1 MKKTILKKSLV
12 LATSALTL
20 STAFVGCTDY
30 NTFTEAE
37 LQHEAKLQEYYNN
50 FVKEFGEPDPN
61 HTWGW
66 EGMTPELADAILG
79 ESATRAS
86 YNPGHDPETQPGY
99 IFNPERDNQ
108 SGRILVNHN
117 QWAEEEGSSGEYKSY
132 AIARMVHIPGWPNED
147 GTYIAN
153 GSTTERNGKV
163 FGTPKG
169 DISEYEIQYVSW
181 YMRNHPF
188 NPASSDQSHLDLVD
202 LHVSEFFIQQVS
214 CDADYTSYSNLGTE
228 KSMAYFGGGSNWGMD
243 YLNFKALDGNWTH
256 INNFNANQN
265 FSPWK
270 QSKLG
275 NNNDRTMQYVMSSGT
290 EDFNYHSSTS
300 SNSYTFDKWVMVK
313 IEWDEP
319 RTTDWTQYTT
329 QEELEAYL
337 ASNKDKS
344 TSFHR
349 EGYYLC
355 FDFQADKSDNNSTHP
370 EMDYPG
376 DNVYSNWILKITPG
390 KQVQID
396 RWPKRLM
403 CEDLGNTE
411 DFDFNDAVFDLF
423 FQENANKSGYYDC
436 IVTLQA
442 AGGTMPI
449 WVAINPNNLPA
460 GYSRE
465 TAEIHKLL
473 GGYPS
478 TTPVNVIKGGATA
491 PFASYR
497 VKEMFKIDGAQTMY
511 KEVQMKDKEDNL
523 LYLDSDGNITTT
535 NTGTPVMHWVVK
547 SDYTQSDQLLTKM
560 AAAAFKLSIYVGHP
574 SGMQEVSG
582 YKIFQTLRDNTG
594 NNGFNGGNKS
604 TSIIPQLFNCSVD
617 AKWTY
622 ENKHIKDAYKHFTD
636 WVNEEQ
642 GAYRLRWDKTGYYKR
657 TTLAG
662 EQEESVGWIDNTT
675 PWEGSWDFGP
685 NGNTVWGDGGDTWF
699 DKSLLYGAE

>member
-1 MKKTILKKSLV
+1 MKLTKLFNSL
-12 LATSALTL
+12 LWSSIALL
-20 STAFVGCTDY
+20 SISSCTDY
-30 NTFTEAE
+30 NTFTEE
-37 LQHEAKLQEYYNN
+37 DLNHEAKLQEYYNN

-66 EGMTPELADAILG
+66 GGMTPEIADAILG

-86 YNPGHDPETQPGY
+86 YNPGHDPQTQPGY
-99 IFNPERDNQ
+99 IFNPEDENKA
-108 SGRILVNHN
+108 GRILVNHN

-147 GTYIAN
+147 NQYIAT
-153 GSTTERNGKV
+153 GSTTTKNGKV

-181 YMRNHPF
+181 WMRNHPF
-188 NPASSDQSHLDLVD
+188 NPGSSEESHLDLVD

-214 CDADYTSYSNLGTE
+214 CDADYTSYTELGTQ
-228 KSMAYFGGGSNWGMD
+228 KSMEYFGGGSNWGMD

-265 FSPWK
+265 FSPWQ

-275 NNNDRTMQYVMSSGT
+275 KNNDRTMQYVMSSGT

-319 RTTDWTQYTT
+319 REVDWSQYSTQA
-329 QEELEAYL
+329 ELEDYL
-337 ASNKDKS
+337 KSEKDKS
-344 TSFHR
+344 NSFHR
-349 EGYYLC
+349 VGYYLC
-355 FDFQADKSDNNSTHP
+355 FDFQADKSDNNSIHP

-403 CEDLGNTE
+403 CEDLGNTN

-423 FQENANKSGYYDC
+423 FQENANEAGWYDC

-449 WVAINPNNLPA
+449 WVAINPNDLPA

-465 TAEIHKLL
+465 DAEIHKLL
-473 GGYPS
+473 GS
-478 TTPVNVIKGGATA
+478 KTATTPVNVIKGGATA

-497 VKEMFKIDGAQTMY
+497 VKKLFKKTDEPVSYRWNENEG
-511 KEVQMKDKEDNL
+511 KWEP
-523 LYLDSDGNITTT
+523 
-535 NTGTPVMHWVVK
+535 NTEYTPSEGLM
-547 SDYTQSDQLLTKM
+547 TLM
-560 AAAAFKLSIYVGHP
+560 AAAAFKLGIYVEKP
-574 SGMQEVSG
+574 KGMQVVSG
-582 YKIFQTLRDNTG
+582 YNIFKTLRDDSPAG
-594 NNGFNGGNKS
+594 YNNGEKS
-604 TSIIPQLFNCSVD
+604 TSYIPQLFNCSVD

-622 ENKHIKDAYKHFTD
+622 ENGHIKEAYKHFAD
-636 WVNEEQ
+636 WVQNEQ
-642 GAYRLRWDKTGYYKR
+642 GDYRLRWDRDGYYAR
-657 TTLAG
+657 SEGTG
-662 EQEESVGWIDNTT
+662 VESVGHVNHEESVKTSWL
-675 PWEGSWDFGP
+675 GSWDYGP
-685 NGNTVWGDGGDTWF
+685 KGATSWGSDGDWI
-699 DKSLLYGAE
+699 DKSKCWGGNGPEK